1 MKRAGIQV
9 RPIRTEADNDVAI
22 KRVEELMDKQ
32 RNASEDDELD
42 VLATLVDAYES
53 KHYPVGPLDPLVAIE
68 FWMEQKGMTRKD
80 LEPMIGSRERVA
92 EVLSGKKP
100 LTLAMIRRLHSGLG
114 VSVEVLVG
122 SGEKTAPTKR
132 VGVTRGV
139 MQTVA
144 G

>member
-1 MKRAGIQV
+1 
-9 RPIRTEADNDVAI
+9 VAI

-80 LEPMIGSRERVA
+80 LEPMIGSRERVT

-100 LTLAMIRRLHSGLG
+100 LTLAMIRRLHAGLG

-122 SGEKTAPTKR
+122 SGARKASSKQLTMRR
-132 VGVTRGV
+132 VMRRELE
-139 MQTVA
+139 TVA